1 MKNVFKIAA
10 IGLCTFT
17 TFTLPVS
24 ASESTATS
32 QIYPDVQIEESQTNW
47 DVPLADSTI
56 NSSHKTE
63 SSFVCSFTFPTSG
76 SVASDEDLPT
86 PLLSLG
92 YKWDDTPRDVE
103 FYCPF
108 TGNAKSAV
116 QSAMTR
122 WNSIRDID
130 GNRMVTM
137 VLSTDSSAECSI
149 VYDNW
154 LGYQVAYCNLDYLG
168 TSILGAHIE
177 VNTLY
182 DFTFGGS
189 SGTYDIQSV
198 VQHELGHALGI
209 AHCHE
214 TDSSSPCLSPT
225 CDLNVMNPISHTG
238 TTRRVL
244 QDYDTASYKIIYSY

>member
-63 SSFVCSFTFPTSG
+63 SSFVCSFTFPTPS
-76 SVASDEDLPT
+76 SVISDENFPT

-103 FYCPF
+103 FYCTF
-108 TGNAKSAV
+108 TGNAKFAV

-122 WNSIRDID
+122 WNSVRDIQ
-130 GNRMVTM
+130 GEKMVTM
-137 VLSTDSSAECSI
+137 VLSDNPSAECEI
-149 VYDNW
+149 VNEFWIGDEV
-154 LGYQVAYCNLDYLG
+154 GYCEPYYVG
-168 TSILGAHIE
+168 TSIVGARIK
-177 VNTLY
+177 VNTFY

-189 SGTYDIQSV
+189 SGTYDIQSL

-214 TDSSSPCLSPT
+214 KDASTCFSPT
-225 CDLNVMNPISHTG
+225 CDLNVMNPISRTG

-244 QDYDTASYKIIYSY
+244 QDYDTASYKYINS